1 MIAINKSN
9 TQFIT
14 DAASQLIQK
23 YNSNNPFELCSALG
37 IIVHFKDL
45 GEVKGMYTYYKRNRF
60 IVINDDLEPMMQ
72 RIVCAHELGHDLF
85 HRTMAEKSHMYDTHL
100 NNFSLKPEFESNVF
114 AAELLIDDK
123 EIVSNISLYS
133 SASELAGQL
142 EVSEPLVRLKCAIM
156 KNRGTDIAFGGDFD
170 FDIFA

>member
-9 TQFIT
+9 IQFII
-14 DAASQLIQK
+14 DAASQLVQK
-23 YNSNNPFELCSALG
+23 YNSNNPFELCLALG

-60 IVINDDLEPMMQ
+60 VVINESLDPVMQ

-85 HRTMAEKSHMYDTHL
+85 HRSLAEKSYMYDTHL
-100 NNFSLKPEFESNVF
+100 NNFSLKPEFEANVF
-114 AAELLIDDK
+114 AAELLIDDNS
-123 EIVSNISLYS
+123 VMSNISIYS
-133 SASELAGQL
+133 SAPELACQL

-156 KNRGTDIAFGGDFD
+156 KNRGVHIAACSDFD